1 MDRPCSDD
9 SIHKGMTL
17 VFRPS
22 CIKNRY
28 FNPIYWCGI
37 KKTTEINPTCVGM
50 EISLI
55 KDSKNLSFVDFGVV

>member
-17 VFRPS
+17 VCRPS
-22 CIKNRY
+22 WIRNRY
-28 FNPIYWCGI
+28 FNPIYWCGMKI
-37 KKTTEINPTCVGM
+37 TTEINPTCVGM